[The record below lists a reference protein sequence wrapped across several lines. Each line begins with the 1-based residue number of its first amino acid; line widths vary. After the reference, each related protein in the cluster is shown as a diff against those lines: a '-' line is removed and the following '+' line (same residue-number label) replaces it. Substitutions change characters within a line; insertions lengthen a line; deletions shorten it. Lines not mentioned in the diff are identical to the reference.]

1 MAAPVYATLIAS
13 GAVTALVSTRI
24 YPDAAPQDSA
34 KPYIT
39 FSDVGGI
46 ANNYLGDVPGIDNPV
61 VQIEITALTSASRE
75 AIKNAVIDHGLSFD
89 LQYVMRLAGSDH
101 GRSYRYIEIR
111 VGVRLKR
118 STCRDK
124 A

>member
-24 YPDAAPQDSA
+24 YPDTAPQDSV

-39 FSDVGGI
+39 FSDVGGQT
-46 ANNYLGDVPGIDNPV
+46 NNYLGDVPGIDNQV

-75 AIKNAVIDHGLSFD
+75 AIKNAVIAALDPVANMVSQPMGTWEFETKTYRLMLEYSFW
-89 LQYVMRLAGSDH
+89 V
-101 GRSYRYIEIR
+101 GR
-111 VGVRLKR
+111 
-118 STCRDK
+118 
-124 A
+124 